1 MKWWE
6 IILMI
11 YLVPVLPLS
20 IVYLIS
26 AYFDERLT
34 INPKKI
40 REDFTIVGTILIYPI
55 LLILMIP
62 ICLIYGIVKLLVGK
76 HLDNWV

>member
-1 MKWWE
+1 MEWWE

-11 YLVPVLPLS
+11 YLIPALPLS
-20 IVYLIS
+20 IVYLLS

-34 INPKKI
+34 LNPKKI
-40 REDFTIVGTILIYPI
+40 REYFTIVGTIFIYPI
-55 LLILMIP
+55 LLILMLP